1 MLKLQEKLVYSIISK
16 YANQNN
22 KEDLF
27 QVGMMGATIAYQ
39 KYDKSLGIKYCTF
52 AYKYILGEV
61 LKYLR
66 EDRSIH
72 ISRDI
77 INDYKKI
84 MIARDYIY
92 KKYGYVDNKRL
103 SKILGISE
111 DRINEVLN
119 YNESTISL
127 NKPIGED
134 ITLEDTIKDNKL
146 DINDLVSLKDALNHL
161 DQNEKRL
168 IYERYFNNLTQTEL
182 AKRDNISQVKVYR
195 YERKILDKLKDKMS

>member
-1 MLKLQEKLVYSIISK
+1 MLELQEKLVYSIISK
-16 YANQNN
+16 YANNSN
-22 KEDLF
+22 REDLF
-27 QVGMMGATIAYQ
+27 QVGMMGAIIAYN
-39 KYDKSLGIKYCTF
+39 KYDKSIGVKYSTY

-84 MIARDYIY
+84 LIGRDYIY
-92 KKYGYVDNKRL
+92 KEYGYVDNKKL
-103 SKILGISE
+103 SKILNISE
-111 DRINEVLN
+111 ERINEVLN
-119 YNESTISL
+119 YNETTISI
-127 NKPIGED
+127 NKLIGED

-146 DINDLVSLKDALNHL
+146 DLNELISLKDALSNL
-161 DQNEKRL
+161 NNEEKRL
-168 IYERYFNNLTQTEL
+168 IYERYYNDLTQTEI

-195 YERKILDKLKDKMS
+195 LERKILDKLKDKMT

>member
-1 MLKLQEKLVYSIISK
+1 MLELQEKLVYSIISK
-16 YANQNN
+16 YSNN
-22 KEDLF
+22 SNREDLF
-27 QVGMMGATIAYQ
+27 QVGMLGAITAFN
-39 KYDKSLGIKYCTF
+39 KYDKSLGVKYSTF

-84 MIARDYIY
+84 LIGRDYIY
-92 KKYGYVDNKRL
+92 KEYGYVDNKKL
-103 SKILGISE
+103 SKILNISE
-111 DRINEVLN
+111 ERINEVLN
-119 YNESTISL
+119 YNDSTISL

-134 ITLEDTIKDNKL
+134 ITVEDTIKDNKL
-146 DINDLVSLKDALNHL
+146 DLNELVSLKEALNNL
-161 DQNEKRL
+161 DQKEKKL
-168 IYERYFNNLTQTEL
+168 IYERYYNDLTQTEI

-195 YERKILDKLKDKMS
+195 LERKILDKLKDKMT

>member
-39 KYDKSLGIKYCTF
+39 KYDKSLGIKYSTF

-92 KKYGYVDNKRL
+92 KEYGYVDNKRL
-103 SKILGISE
+103 SKILGIGE

>member
-1 MLKLQEKLVYSIISK
+1 MLELQEKLVYSIISK
-16 YANQNN
+16 YSNN
-22 KEDLF
+22 NNREDLF
-27 QVGMMGATIAYQ
+27 QVGMMGAIIAFN
-39 KYDKSLGIKYCTF
+39 KYDKSLGIKYSTY

-84 MIARDYIY
+84 LIGRDYIY
-92 KKYGYVDNKRL
+92 KEYGYVDNKKL
-103 SKILGISE
+103 SKILGIDE
-111 DRINEVLN
+111 ERINEVLN
-119 YNESTISL
+119 YNDSTISL

-146 DINDLVSLKDALNHL
+146 DLNELVSLKDALNNL
-161 DQNEKRL
+161 NNEEKKL
-168 IYERYFNNLTQTEL
+168 IYERYYNDLTQTEI

-195 YERKILDKLKDKMS
+195 LERKILDKLKDKMT

>member
-39 KYDKSLGIKYCTF
+39 KYDKSLGIKYSTF

-92 KKYGYVDNKRL
+92 KEYGYVDNKRL

-146 DINDLVSLKDALNHL
+146 DINDLVSLKDALNYL

>member
-39 KYDKSLGIKYCTF
+39 KYDKSLGIKYSTF

-92 KKYGYVDNKRL
+92 KEYGYVDNKRL

-134 ITLEDTIKDNKL
+134 IALEDTIKDNKL

>member
-1 MLKLQEKLVYSIISK
+1 MLELQEKLVYSVISK
-16 YANQNN
+16 YANNSN
-22 KEDLF
+22 REDLF
-27 QVGMMGATIAYQ
+27 QVGMMGAIIAYN
-39 KYDKSLGIKYCTF
+39 KYNESLGVKYSTY

-84 MIARDYIY
+84 LIGRDYIY
-92 KKYGYVDNKRL
+92 KEYGYVDNKKL
-103 SKILGISE
+103 SKILNISE
-111 DRINEVLN
+111 ERINEVLN
-119 YNESTISL
+119 YNETTISL

-146 DINDLVSLKDALNHL
+146 DLNELVSLKDALNNL
-161 DQNEKRL
+161 NREEKKL
-168 IYERYFNNLTQTEL
+168 IYERYYNDLTQTEI

-195 YERKILDKLKDKMS
+195 LERKILDKLKDKMT